1 MHSSTTNSSI
11 HHIHP
16 PPTTSTTPD
25 RRVVVDP
32 NNILNIHSMGA
43 HAQPRDHDHDVRAK
57 RQRIGDDDPSRA
69 SEEGEPLPAS
79 GSTTRKNVVEMNG
92 KSCLHE
98 VAWPPGA

>member
-16 PPTTSTTPD
+16 PPTTPD

-32 NNILNIHSMGA
+32 NNIHNIHSMGA